1 LAPSKVIAGVVVRF
15 KRKKVST
22 PIETSVP
29 SSIMEALVMAFPL
42 LQLLTLPIEA
52 AGLGLLL
59 GLFLRA
65 LNLRMFLLTSLLVEL
80 LSISYPD

>member
-1 LAPSKVIAGVVVRF
+1 
-15 KRKKVST
+15 
-22 PIETSVP
+22 
-29 SSIMEALVMAFPL
+29 MEALVMAFPL